1 MPTKQQIKAKI
12 EGELK
17 SARLK
22 EGTGKLK
29 KAIEDVHAAKTVLT
43 EKEQVVDDI
52 LTEYE
57 DVIDLEESEDSEEN
71 TDDETSSSDG

>member
-1 MPTKQQIKAKI
+1 MPTSEQLKAKI

-43 EKEQVVDDI
+43 EKEQVVEDI
-52 LTEYE
+52 LVEYE
-57 DVIDLEESEDSEEN
+57 DVIDLEETEE
-71 TDDETSSSDG
+71 TDDATSTDG